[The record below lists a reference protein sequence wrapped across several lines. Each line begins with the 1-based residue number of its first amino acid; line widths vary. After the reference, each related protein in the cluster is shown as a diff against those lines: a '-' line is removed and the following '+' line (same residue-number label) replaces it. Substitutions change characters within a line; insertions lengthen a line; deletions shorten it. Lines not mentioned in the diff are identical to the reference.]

1 VPAPRRFDR
10 LTLERRQVWFYLASI
25 TLGLA
30 LGSVLPEF
38 APVFGRL
45 LWPVLAVLLYATF
58 LQVPLLHV
66 RAAFRDG
73 RFIAAIVLGNFV
85 LLPLLVWGLLEAL
98 PAEPALQLG
107 VALVLLVPCTDW
119 FNTFT
124 YLGGGDAARAI
135 AVTPVNLLLQLGL
148 TPLYLW
154 LLLGEGM
161 PSLSEAQGLL
171 PAALAL
177 IAVPLL
183 AAAAS
188 ERFLEVRPTRAIWRE
203 RLAWTPVPLLALVV
217 FLVAA
222 AQVAAVRNEWSALL
236 TVAPIYVVFL
246 LVAPL
251 LARALA
257 TLLHLPVAAGRTVAF
272 SMATRNSFVVLP
284 LALALP
290 AGWEVAV
297 VVIVFQSLVELF
309 GVSFLLWLV
318 PGRLFKERQ

>member
-1 VPAPRRFDR
+1 VITPRHFDR
-10 LTLERRQVWFYLASI
+10 LTLERRQVWLYLVSI
-25 TLGLA
+25 VVGLA
-30 LGSVLPEF
+30 VGSLLPGL
-38 APVFGRL
+38 APFFDRL
-45 LWPVLAVLLYATF
+45 LWPLLAVLLYATF
-58 LQVPLLHV
+58 VQVPLLHV

-73 RFIAAIVLGNFV
+73 RFIAALLLGNFV
-85 LLPLLVWGLLEAL
+85 LLPLLVWGLLQLL

-135 AVTPVNLLLQLGL
+135 AVTPLNLLLQLAL
-148 TPLYLW
+148 TPFYLW
-154 LLLGEGM
+154 LLLGDGV
-161 PSLSEAQGLL
+161 PSLSEAGGLL

-177 IAVPLL
+177 IGLPLL
-183 AAAAS
+183 AAAVT
-188 ERFLEVRPTRAIWRE
+188 ERFLEARPARALWRE

-217 FLVAA
+217 FLIAA
-222 AQVAAVRNEWSALL
+222 AQVDAVRDEWSALL
-236 TVAPIYVVFL
+236 MVAPIYLVFL
-246 LVAPL
+246 LAAPL
-251 LARALA
+251 LARGLA
-257 TLLHLPVAAGRTVAF
+257 TLLRLPVTSGRTVAF

-309 GVSFLLWLV
+309 GVSFLLWFV
-318 PGRLFKERQ
+318 PGRLFAR